1 MAVRRQVGKEHNNII
16 MGFRAVRGGCP
27 CWWYSGLGGEMMVE
41 RCFWF
46 LVLTHVGVL
55 L

>member
-16 MGFRAVRGGCP
+16 MGFRWWCVCDGG
-27 CWWYSGLGGEMMVE
+27 GGSM
-41 RCFWF
+41 F
-46 LVLTHVGVL
+46 LVKLASATHVGVL